1 MRPARAPYAS
11 ENGLALFER
20 RLRRR
25 NPALGEASE
34 GAIWAPSEVNV
45 RIHVRVP
52 ATSANLGPGFDALGL
67 ALALYN
73 EVEASEADGVTVTVE
88 GEGAGN
94 LPVGADNI
102 VARGVRLAFEAAGR
116 PFKGVAI
123 RCVNRI
129 PPARGLGSSAAA
141 WVGGLVAGDALAEGA
156 LARDELL
163 ALAARAEGHPDNVCA
178 ALLGGLTVSAAAGD
192 GRITAVALPVPD
204 GLAWV
209 VLVPTISASTAET
222 RAVLPASV
230 SHADAVFNV
239 QRVALLLAGLQ
250 ARRNDALDAALD
262 DRLHQPYRRALF
274 PWMEAVAGAARRA
287 GALGCVLS
295 GAGPSLLALV
305 AGDGAAVGRA
315 MESALRAAGVEGRA
329 RAYAVDTTGATVVA
343 RR

>member
-1 MRPARAPYAS
+1 MLAVPASNA
-11 ENGLALFER
+11 LAAFER

-25 NPALGEASE
+25 NPILGEASE
-34 GAIWAPSEVNV
+34 GAIRAPAELVV
-45 RIHVRVP
+45 RVHVRVP

-73 EVEASEADGVTVTVE
+73 DVEASEADSVSVTVE

-116 PFKGVAI
+116 SFKGVEL
-123 RCVNRI
+123 RCTNRI
-129 PPARGLGSSAAA
+129 PLARGLGSSAAA
-141 WVGGLVAGDALAEGA
+141 WVGGLVAGDSLSGGS

-178 ALLGGLTVSAAAGD
+178 ALLGGLTVSAAAAD
-192 GRITAVALPVPD
+192 GRITAIALPVPD
-204 GLAWV
+204 DLAWV
-209 VLVPTISASTAET
+209 VLVPTIISASTAET

-230 SHADAVFNV
+230 SHVDAVFNV

-274 PWMEAVAGAARRA
+274 PWMQSVADAARRS

-315 MESALRAAGVEGRA
+315 MEAALRAAGVEGRA
-329 RAYAVDTTGATVVA
+329 RAYAVDTAGATVVGG